1 MGTVTGELKAGAP
14 VAGGPRDRMA
24 RFAPKA
30 DERRRAGSSYT
41 YFVRVTKFL
50 LPLTALSLI
59 IAVVLW
65 PRLNPP
71 PQIEEA
77 PAIQQQVST
86 MISPRFFSTDADG
99 RPYSII
105 AAEAEEQRGAT
116 DVIDLVR
123 PEGEITMAD
132 GQWLA
137 LIADFGIYDRFGG
150 TLQLDGR
157 VNLFRDDGVQ
167 FVTEQAFVDIEA
179 GLAWG
184 DMPVIVS
191 GPFGVVHGEGFR
203 YADETGQIVFTGQSS
218 LVLHQAEPDG
228 A

>member
-1 MGTVTGELKAGAP
+1 
-14 VAGGPRDRMA
+14 MA
-24 RFAPKA
+24 RFVPKA
-30 DERRRAGSSYT
+30 HEKRRARVSYT

-65 PRLNPP
+65 PRLNPVP
-71 PQIEEA
+71 RIDDE
-77 PAIQQQVST
+77 PAIQQQLST

-105 AAEAEEQRGAT
+105 AAEAEEQRGAN
-116 DVIDLVR
+116 DIIDLVR

-132 GQWLA
+132 GQWMA
-137 LIADFGIYDRFGG
+137 LISDFGIYDRVGG

-157 VNLFRDDGVQ
+157 VNLFRDDGIQ

-184 DMPVIVS
+184 DLPVIVS
-191 GPFGVVHGEGFR
+191 GPFGVVRGQGFR
-203 YADETGQIVFTGQSS
+203 YADGTGQIVFTGQSS
-218 LVLHQAEPDG
+218 LVLNQAEPDG

>member
-1 MGTVTGELKAGAP
+1 
-14 VAGGPRDRMA
+14 MA

-30 DERRRAGSSYT
+30 NEKRRALASYT

-65 PRLNPP
+65 PRLNPV
-71 PQIEEA
+71 PQIEDE
-77 PAIQQQVST
+77 PAIQQQLST

-105 AAEAEEQRGAT
+105 AAEAEEQRGAN
-116 DVIDLVR
+116 DIIDLVR
-123 PEGEITMAD
+123 PEGEVTMAD
-132 GQWLA
+132 GQWMA
-137 LIADFGIYDRFGG
+137 MISDFGTYDRVGG
-150 TLQLDGR
+150 TLQLDSR
-157 VNLFRDDGVQ
+157 VNLFRDDGIQ

-191 GPFGVVHGEGFR
+191 GPFGVVRGQGFR
-203 YADETGQIVFTGQSS
+203 YADESGQIIFTGQSS
-218 LVLHQAEPDG
+218 LVLNQAEPDG